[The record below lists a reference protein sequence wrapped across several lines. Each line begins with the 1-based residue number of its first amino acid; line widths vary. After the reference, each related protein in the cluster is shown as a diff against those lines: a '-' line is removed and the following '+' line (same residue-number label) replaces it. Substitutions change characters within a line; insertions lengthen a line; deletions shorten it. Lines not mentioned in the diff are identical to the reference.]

1 MQLEI
6 NENPWLDFHR
16 FMGRKLTFLEIGAN
30 MAGVGI
36 LTCYFHFFNS
46 IKTTMLPLESL
57 RIRMLVTVIMFAGLV
72 FLVSTILTKWDK
84 DLELFATL
92 KARNYP
98 IDSKLQRRAQRK
110 ILDMPFIH
118 SMMGLICWF
127 LAAVVWSIYICLMAG
142 PEQAFTIILFDAL
155 RLFIGIIIG
164 GTAVSAIVFFS
175 VEIFCRRVRPYF
187 FPDGGIVK
195 APCTFRLKLPIRMLI
210 IFVLTSILPIILM
223 AVLSYNRAKLML
235 IMNPEEVI
243 QGLLYLTAFL
253 LVLALGIAIILSRLF
268 SSSVIG
274 PVSQMEDAMAKV
286 EQGNLA
292 VSVPVENNDELGALA
307 EHFNQMTGGLIER
320 ERMQKSL
327 NLAREV
333 QQNLLPKKNL
343 KVNGFD
349 IAGKSIYC
357 DETGGDY
364 YDFISIEETDKQ
376 KMGVAIGDVAGHGIS
391 SALLMAT
398 VRSSLRLRALL
409 PGSIASIISDVN
421 RQLVQDVEDSGQF
434 MTMFFLALTTDS
446 RQLEWVRAG
455 HDPAI
460 IYDPQPDAFSEL
472 GGSGIA
478 LGVDADWIYE
488 CNKKMDLSDG
498 QIIFL
503 STDGVWELRNK
514 KGEMLGKEPV
524 LSTIRQNSSSDAA
537 QIIDAIFDTLDKYT
551 SGVKIEDDITSVVI
565 KMQN

>member
-1 MQLEI
+1 MQLDI
-6 NENPWLDFHR
+6 NENPWLYYQR
-16 FMGRKLTFLEIGAN
+16 FMGRRLPFWVIGAN

-36 LTCYFHFFNS
+36 STCYFFFLNPL
-46 IKTTMLPLESL
+46 KTALPFEDL
-57 RIRMLVTVIMFAGLV
+57 RIPTLVTVIIFVGLV
-72 FLVSTILTKWDK
+72 FLANTILTNWEK
-84 DLELFATL
+84 DLKLFATL
-92 KARNYP
+92 KARNHP
-98 IDSKLQRRAQRK
+98 IDFKLHRRAQRK
-110 ILDMPFIH
+110 ILDMPFIQ

-127 LAAVVWSIYICLMAG
+127 LAAVIWSISFCLMAEA
-142 PEQAFTIILFDAL
+142 EQVFSIILFDTL
-155 RLFIGIIIG
+155 RLFIGMIIS
-164 GTAVSAIVFFS
+164 GTVVSAIVFFS

-210 IFVLTSILPIILM
+210 FFVLTSILPIILM
-223 AVLSYNRAKLML
+223 AVLSYNKAKLML
-235 IMNPEEVI
+235 IMNPEDVI
-243 QGLLYLTAFL
+243 QSLLYLTAFL
-253 LVLALGIAIILSRLF
+253 LAIALAIAIILSRLF
-268 SSSVIG
+268 SKSIIG

-307 EHFNQMTGGLIER
+307 EHFNQMTDGLIER
-320 ERMQKSL
+320 ERMQQSL

-364 YDFISIEETDKQ
+364 YDFISFEDTGKQ
-376 KMGVAIGDVAGHGIS
+376 KIGVAIGDVSGHGIS
-391 SALLMAT
+391 SALLMAA
-398 VRSSLRLRALL
+398 VRSSLRLRASLS
-409 PGSIASIISDVN
+409 GSIAKIISDVN

-434 MTMFFLALTTDS
+434 MTMFFLALNTES
-446 RQLEWVRAG
+446 EQLEWVRAG

-460 IYDPQPDAFSEL
+460 IYDPDLDSFNEL
-472 GGSGIA
+472 SGSGIA
-478 LGVDADWIYE
+478 LGVDAEWIYE
-488 CNKKMDLSDG
+488 DNRKTNFSKG
-498 QIIFL
+498 QIILL
-503 STDGVWELRNK
+503 STDGAWELRNE

-524 LSTIRQNSSSDAA
+524 LNTIRQNSSSDAA

-551 SGVKIEDDITSVVI
+551 GGVKIEDDITSVVI